1 MEIESLMKIDQENGI
16 QTRKYALCAA
26 RVIDRDQIDH
36 NLDLLRAR
44 VWERSIWAAR
54 MQRTQEIVVTVM
66 AIMLGSV
73 MGWLLVR

>member
-1 MEIESLMKIDQENGI
+1 MEIESLMKIDQENSI

>member
-1 MEIESLMKIDQENGI
+1 MKIDQESGI

-26 RVIDRDQIDH
+26 RAIDRDLIDH
-36 NLDLLRAR
+36 NLDVLRAR

-54 MQRTQEIVVTVM
+54 IQRTREIVVTVM
-66 AIMLGSV
+66 AIMLGGV